1 MASKDA
7 TPQEILQEQLP
18 DYFKPVLDYQE
29 IVKMFGS
36 AFATALSNA
45 AQISANIY
53 IQTADEPTIAWWESV
68 LGLETQFGDTLE
80 FRRARV
86 LQKVSATVPFSI
98 GFLHDQLT
106 ALFGADGYTVDV
118 DPVELTLT
126 VNVNNADYGA
136 LDLLFDLLWDVI
148 PAHLQILASQQV
160 ITAMEDKALYVGA
173 SLSSFAIQTIGG

>member
-1 MASKDA
+1 M
-7 TPQEILQEQLP
+7 EILWEQLP

-29 IVKMFGS
+29 IIKAHGY
-36 AFATALSNA
+36 ALQAVDAGAGQVYGNL
-45 AQISANIY
+45 Y
-53 IQTADEPTIAWWESV
+53 IQTADEATIAWWENL
-68 LGLETQFGDTLE
+68 LGLQTQFGDTLE

-86 LQKVSATVPFSI
+86 LQKVSAAVPFSI

-106 ALFGADGYTVDV
+106 ALFGAGGYTVDV

-173 SLSSFAIQTIGG
+173 SLSSFVIQTIGG